1 MFEFV
6 RSHTRL
12 FQFVLVLLV
21 FPAFVFFG
29 VQGYTGFSG
38 GNASVAKVAGHSITQ
53 AEWDAAHRKQV
64 ERLRAQ
70 SPGVDL
76 KVFDTPEAKQNTLD
90 ALVRERVML
99 VAADKLHLTAS
110 DEHLQRVFA
119 SDPQLAFLRK
129 PDGSL
134 NAELLAAQGLN
145 ARQFEQQLRQDLAM
159 RQVLLGISGTA
170 LAPSRSTAE
179 ALDAVLQQREVR
191 IARFEAKNFVVKVH
205 PSDADIEAYYKD
217 ARHASEFETPEQASL
232 EYLVLDLDAIKSGL
246 TVSEEDLRKYYAENE
261 GRYTTPQ
268 ERRASHILI
277 KAERSASAEQREK
290 AKAKA
295 TALLAQ
301 AKQDPGK
308 FAELAKKNSED
319 PGSAVQGGDLDF
331 FARGAMVK
339 PFEDAAFAL
348 KPGQLGDVV
357 ESDFGYHV
365 ILLTAVRGG
374 EKKPFDAVKA
384 EIENEVKQQLAQ
396 RRFAEAAETFSNTV
410 YEQAD
415 SLKPAAEKLKLTV
428 RTATGVTRAP
438 AQGATGAL
446 ANPKFLEALFA
457 TDTLRNKRNTEA
469 VDLGGNQLAAGRVVE
484 YAPSRKLPLTEVKER
499 VRERVVAEQS
509 ATLARTEGLAR
520 LAAWKGGAEPEGL
533 EPALKV
539 SRNQQQALPPALID
553 AVMKAPPA
561 PLPSWTGVDFG
572 EEGYAVVR
580 IDKLLPRDTT
590 AADEKRLQQQYAQIW
605 GAAEDEAYYAALKER
620 YKVKIT
626 GVAKGGENEST
637 GVSR

>member
-12 FQFVLVLLV
+12 LQFILVLLV

-29 VQGYTGFSG
+29 VQGYTGMSE
-38 GNASVAKVAGHSITQ
+38 GNAVVAKVAGTSITQ
-53 AEWDAAHRKQV
+53 AEWDAAHRNQV

-76 KVFDTPEAKQNTLD
+76 KLFDTPEAKQRTLD

-110 DEHLQRVFA
+110 DERLQRVFA

-134 NAELLAAQGLN
+134 NADVLAAQGMS

-159 RQVLLGISGTA
+159 RQVLQGVSGTV
-170 LAPSRSTAE
+170 LAPSRPTST
-179 ALDAVLQQREVR
+179 ALDALLQQREVR
-191 IARFEAKNFVVKVH
+191 IARFEAQKFVTKVNVT
-205 PSDADIEAYYKD
+205 DADIEAYYKD
-217 ARHASEFETPEQASL
+217 GRHAAEFETPEQASI

-246 TVSEEDLRKYYAENE
+246 TVSDDDLRKYYAENE
-261 GRYTTPQ
+261 SRYVAPE

-277 KAERSASAEQREK
+277 KAEKGASAEQREK

-295 TALLAQ
+295 AALLAE
-301 AKQDPGK
+301 ARKDPAK

-348 KPGQLGDVV
+348 KPGQLSEVV

-374 EKKPFDAVKA
+374 EKKAFESVKA

-396 RRFAEAAETFSNTV
+396 RRYAEAAEIFSNTV

-428 RTATGVTRAP
+428 RTASGVARTP

-446 ANPKFLEALFA
+446 ASPKFLEALFA
-457 TDTLRNKRNTEA
+457 AETLRNKRNTEA
-469 VDLGGNQLAAGRVVE
+469 VDLGGSQLVAGRIVD
-484 YAPSRKLPLTEVKER
+484 YTPSRKLPLAEVKDR
-499 VRERVVAEQS
+499 VRERVVVEQS
-509 ATLARTEGLAR
+509 AALARKEALAR

-533 EPALKV
+533 EPAMTV
-539 SRNQQQALPPALID
+539 SRGRQQELPPALID
-553 AVMKAPPA
+553 AVMKASPA

-580 IDKLLPRDTT
+580 VDKLLPRD
-590 AADEKRLQQQYAQIW
+590 AAAGDDKRLQQQYGQIW

-626 GVAKGGENEST
+626 GVAKSADAEQSGA
-637 GVSR
+637 SR

>member
-6 RSHTRL
+6 RTHNRL

-29 VQGYTGFSG
+29 VQGYDGFSQ
-38 GNASVAKVAGHSITQ
+38 GNSAVATVAGQSITQ
-53 AEWDAAHRKQV
+53 TEWDAAHRNQV

-70 SPGVDL
+70 SPNVDL
-76 KVFDTPEAKQNTLD
+76 KLLDTPEMKQRTLD
-90 ALVRERVML
+90 GLVRERVML
-99 VAADKLHLTAS
+99 VAADKLHLVVS
-110 DEHLQRVFA
+110 DERLHRIFA

-134 NAELLAAQGLN
+134 NAELLAAQGMN

-159 RQVLLGISGTA
+159 RQVLLGVSGTA
-170 LAPSRSTAE
+170 VAPSSATST
-179 ALDAVLQQREVR
+179 ALDALLQQREVR
-191 IARFEAKNFVVKVH
+191 VARFEAKSFVAKVN
-205 PSDADIEAYYKD
+205 PGDADLEAYYKD
-217 ARHASEFETPEQASL
+217 GRHAAEFQTPEQASI
-232 EYLVLDLDAIKSGL
+232 EYLVLDLDAIKAGL

-261 GRYTTPQ
+261 SRYATPQ

-277 KAERSASAEQREK
+277 KAERSASAEQRDK

-295 TALLAQ
+295 AALLAE

-308 FAELAKKNSED
+308 FAALAKKNSED

-348 KPGQLGDVV
+348 KPGQLSDVV

-374 EKKPFDAVKA
+374 EKKPFEAVKA

-396 RRFAEAAETFSNTV
+396 RRFAEAAETFSTTV
-410 YEQAD
+410 YEQSD
-415 SLKPAAEKLKLTV
+415 NLKPAAEKLKLTV
-428 RTATGVTRAP
+428 RSATAVARTP

-457 TDTLRNKRNTEA
+457 PDTLRNKRNTEA

-484 YAPSRKLPLTEVKER
+484 YAPSRKLPLAEVKDR

-509 ATLARTEGLAR
+509 AALAHKEGMAR
-520 LAAWKGGAEPEGL
+520 LAAWKAGAEPEGL
-533 EPALKV
+533 EPAMTV
-539 SRNQQQALPPALID
+539 SRSQQQVIPPALVD

-572 EEGYAVVR
+572 DEGYAVVR
-580 IDKLLPRDTT
+580 IDKLLPRDP
-590 AADEKRLQQQYAQIW
+590 AAGDAKLMQQRYAQIW
-605 GAAEDEAYYAALKER
+605 GAAEDEAYYAALKAR

-626 GVAKGGENEST
+626 GVAKSSESEST
-637 GVSR
+637 SASR